1 MAVLKDLIVTG
12 PARATG
18 NVYGSSFVKAGGTSS
33 QFLKADGSV
42 DSNTYSLSSHNHSG
56 TYKPV
61 QTAVSDP
68 TASGTSTSFIA
79 TASQNANGVITV
91 TKASLPTASTT
102 VAGITKVGASGGA
115 ADYSHT
121 HTFSSITSRGEAFL
135 TWGGQNLMGTY
146 APIDAAMVGNLGANR
161 TAFVNASTVTVE
173 YSRDNGTTWTN
184 YGASDS
190 SKTAFFTNFGGSF
203 VIGKSTTANKATAD
217 CLLRVTLNTASSV
230 YTVLN
235 KFIIYLSTSGCSG
248 CWCSIDCRTQT
259 NYTNST
265 ETWVNFANKVGVS
278 GWSGY
283 NVINTAG
290 ITTYGNMTDSQYGQ
304 VRFTFGCTG
313 NTSSYAGLTVNGVN
327 CYGGVGWT
335 TPSTMAKTG
344 HLYSYDTG
352 QNATFPAD
360 ITATK
365 FVKRGGTSSQF
376 LKADGSVDT
385 NSYALASAIPTVN
398 NATLTLSGGGG
409 LTVSTD
415 PTFTANA
422 SSNKTITI
430 THPSAT
436 AYASGFYKVTVNDTG
451 HVTAATAVTAADV
464 TTLINGTYIPV
475 ASSALGSA
483 TKPVYLSGVSSFSEC
498 STYAGGT
505 KVTLNSTDKGAST
518 ASFYAPTGSGTSGQ
532 YLKSNGS
539 NNAPIWADL
548 PVAGTSQAG
557 IVQLGTTS
565 GTAAAGDHTHNY
577 IPTAAAAGSTTKPI
591 YLSAQNTFSEC
602 STYAGGTAVTL
613 NGDNKGGTTASFYAP
628 TTAGDAGKYLKSN
641 GSGAPAWADLPAD
654 SDTKVT
660 QTKTASSNT
669 SWRPIILGAKYAANT
684 PSTSTAF
691 TFDSPTT
698 DTTYAAHLA
707 ALAPS
712 TGILAVVG
720 LKKFNSSGKLADNSD
735 TNLWNTNGGVVT
747 IGASGGPAAFDHDHS
762 GVYVPNP
769 STAGTAGQYLKMG
782 SSTPEWAN
790 LPADSDTKVK
800 QSVSTSNT
808 VYRRL
813 LLTYNS
819 TAAASGTITA
829 DAENIAY
836 YSNSI
841 MANPGTG
848 EILATKVRA
857 TSDLYVGSATTS
869 QCHQQYDAT
878 NKCLKFLFD

>member
-18 NVYGSSFVKAGGTSS
+18 NVYGSSFVKA
-33 QFLKADGSV
+33 
-42 DSNTYSLSSHNHSG
+42 
-56 TYKPV
+56 
-61 QTAVSDP
+61 
-68 TASGTSTSFIA
+68 
-79 TASQNANGVITV
+79 
-91 TKASLPTASTT
+91 
-102 VAGITKVGASGGA
+102 
-115 ADYSHT
+115 
-121 HTFSSITSRGEAFL
+121 
-135 TWGGQNLMGTY
+135 
-146 APIDAAMVGNLGANR
+146 
-161 TAFVNASTVTVE
+161 
-173 YSRDNGTTWTN
+173 
-184 YGASDS
+184 
-190 SKTAFFTNFGGSF
+190 
-203 VIGKSTTANKATAD
+203 
-217 CLLRVTLNTASSV
+217 
-230 YTVLN
+230 
-235 KFIIYLSTSGCSG
+235 
-248 CWCSIDCRTQT
+248 
-259 NYTNST
+259 
-265 ETWVNFANKVGVS
+265 
-278 GWSGY
+278 
-283 NVINTAG
+283 
-290 ITTYGNMTDSQYGQ
+290 
-304 VRFTFGCTG
+304 
-313 NTSSYAGLTVNGVN
+313 
-327 CYGGVGWT
+327 
-335 TPSTMAKTG
+335 
-344 HLYSYDTG
+344 
-352 QNATFPAD
+352 
-360 ITATK
+360 
-365 FVKRGGTSSQF
+365 GGTSSQF

-505 KVTLNSTDKGAST
+505 KVTLNGTDKGAST

-539 NNAPIWADL
+539 NNAPTWTDFPEDSDTKVKRTLTSGDADDEYPLLTGYTSGLTTSPTEEARYNARATMNGYGSLVLKSASAANTADTSGIQFRRGSATGAYISWAITSQGVSSGEDAPFSIRRGKSGTWTNKLSVYNTKVKAESTLTDGIEAVKFVKTSGTAGQILLANGDNVAASAGTAAKFLTAANGGAPTWGDL

-557 IVQLGTTS
+557 IVQLGSAS
-565 GTAAAGDHTHNY
+565 GTAAEGNHTHTGY
-577 IPTAAAAGSTTKPI
+577 VSTSTTVTAGTGLTGGGA
-591 YLSAQNTFSEC
+591 LSGNITIRHADPDTVTTVSYGPE
-602 STYAGGTAVTL
+602 TGGTLAH
-613 NGDNKGGTTASFYAP
+613 GGTFTVPNIMVDPLGHISKAFTRTFTLPS
-628 TTAGDAGKYLKSN
+628 DAN
-641 GSGAPAWADLPAD
+641 D
-654 SDTKVT
+654 KVL
-660 QTKTASSNT
+660 QDKTDSSNE
-669 SWRPIILGAKYAANT
+669 SWRPLIIGSQYASTNPSASTALNFNT
-684 PSTSTAF
+684 PAS
-691 TFDSPTT
+691 DPTEKVFAT
-698 DTTYAAHLA
+698 HLGGFQ
-707 ALAPS
+707 PS
-712 TGILAVVG
+712 TGTLAVIG
-720 LKKFNSSGKLADNSD
+720 IKKLKTDGKLDGSA
-735 TNLWNTNGGVVT
+735 TTLWNTNGGVVT

-782 SSTPEWAN
+782 SSAPEWAN